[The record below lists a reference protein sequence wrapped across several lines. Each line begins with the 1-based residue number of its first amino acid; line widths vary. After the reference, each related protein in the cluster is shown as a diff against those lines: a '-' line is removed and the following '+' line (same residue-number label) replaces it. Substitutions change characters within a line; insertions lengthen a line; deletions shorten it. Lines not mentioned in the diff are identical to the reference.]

1 MRVGWQSSDPA
12 SLHCAPLSLRRSSIS
27 SSSNYQHQ
35 TNAERL
41 PLDLVISRM
50 LKVPWCDTDAVRV
63 GLKDVGN
70 RSTCFICIYTQNPFR
85 SFALCKWG
93 KVKKRKLEASSS
105 PCLRVLF
112 FPKQPEGLLHPS
124 SRLLWPP
131 SVLRVQTPG
140 SGSEVGLRE
149 LQWAAAFKE
158 SAVTQAAWAKL
169 PGNSQ
174 KRLASGW
181 ISPAALVF
189 WNRRRETRRGGG
201 GGLP

>member
-1 MRVGWQSSDPA
+1 MWHGCRQGRLEGCGKPGEKFDLFYMHISA
-12 SLHCAPLSLRRSSIS
+12 EPL
-27 SSSNYQHQ
+27 Q
-35 TNAERL
+35 
-41 PLDLVISRM
+41 
-50 LKVPWCDTDAVRV
+50 KF
-63 GLKDVGN
+63 
-70 RSTCFICIYTQNPFR
+70 CFIR
-85 SFALCKWG
+85 MRESE
-93 KVKKRKLEASSS
+93 KRKLEASSS

-112 FPKQPEGLLHPS
+112 FPKQPEGLLQPS

-131 SVLRVQTPG
+131 SALRVQTPG

-149 LQWAAAFKE
+149 LQRAAAFKE

-189 WNRRRETRRGGG
+189 WNRRREARGEGWGG
-201 GGLP
+201 VFESSLDVRISPSSLYLSFSPFLFFSFFFFIILF